1 MRALAGLA
9 ALCGGCRAPLVT
21 AAAQLPAAP

>member
-21 AAAQLPAAP
+21 AAAQPPAAP